1 MLHFFS
7 ACSKQLINK
16 ILLPFTS
23 DLWCLIDLRGT
34 IWMIDHCFFD
44 FEQSHI
50 HRSLCWHIPIR
61 SFSLD
66 QITIVSHPL
75 KQLVLTSLHAIL
87 SKNLCK
93 LSDQNLRIAF
103 CYSICKHFFW
113 LHMLIIFKQCC
124 IFILKLFNCLV
135 SFQDS

>member
-93 LSDQNLRIAF
+93 LSDQNLTYRFLLQHLQTLLLASYADYLQAVLYF
-103 CYSICKHFFW
+103 YSQALQLSC
-113 LHMLIIFKQCC
+113 
-124 IFILKLFNCLV
+124 
-135 SFQDS
+135 